1 MNKITEYIVQINSL
15 NYNKQCKYVKN
26 KLLSIDFCDITDIML
41 FKKLQIRLKK
51 LRIYLKEIHVEIN
64 QKGYHLFKFFYE
76 LDDKSYFIDDKV
88 ISGFIKVNYTKL
100 SDNTYQIDVSVKK
113 SPIPI
118 ISYINVN

>member
-1 MNKITEYIVQINSL
+1 MT
-15 NYNKQCKYVKN
+15 
-26 KLLSIDFCDITDIML
+26 IDFCDITDIML
-41 FKKLQIRLKK
+41 SKKLQIRLKI

-76 LDDKSYFIDDKV
+76 LDDKSYFIDGKV
-88 ISGFIKVNYTKL
+88 NSDFIKVNYTKL